1 MTAGSSPGDPNATP
15 RAFTDSDLTGL
26 WIDGDFSLEYH
37 EETSPS
43 DELIASVEAELGGYK
58 LPESYVELA
67 RLHKGGVL
75 HRCVYPMDLPTNW
88 ADDHIVI
95 TGLYALGRTAQWSLA
110 GPLGSTHMES
120 EWGYPRIGIGIG
132 DTPSAGHEQIM
143 LDYRS
148 CGKNGEPQV
157 VHVDQEAG
165 YRITFVAKDFATLIR
180 GLVGEDNYYFAQE
193 ERKVA
198 MVTVERGTLSPIV
211 VSGLAA
217 AASQLPDGERIL
229 RALARQVV
237 EDKGSFALDGDGQ
250 SYAMYDL
257 IFWLYSQLATARSF
271 EDFVRGPEVA
281 ASYDAPCYELMIV
294 FSLADQPY
302 GFSTGGYVEDFLR
315 EWWEERVASGA
326 ITQSAEGFR
335 LSTEAEQ
342 TLLAVVSSIG

>member
-1 MTAGSSPGDPNATP
+1 MTA

-26 WIDGDFSLEYH
+26 WMESGHSSNDYVEPYPD
-37 EETSPS
+37 

-58 LPESYVELA
+58 LPASYVELA
-67 RLHKGGVL
+67 RIHNGGTL
-75 HRCVYPMDLPTNW
+75 HRCVHPMNQPTNW
-88 ADDHIVI
+88 ADDHIVV
-95 TGLYALGRTAQWSLA
+95 TELYALGRTAQMSLA
-110 GPLGSTHMES
+110 GPLGSLHMER
-120 EWGYPRIGIGIG
+120 EWGYPRIGVGIA

-165 YRITFVAKDFATLIR
+165 YRITFVAKDFATFIR
-180 GLVGEDNYYFAQE
+180 GLVGEDDYYFAEE

-198 MVTVERGTLSPIV
+198 VVTVERGTLSPIV
-211 VSGLAA
+211 TKALAA
-217 AASQLPDGERIL
+217 AAGRIPDGERIL
-229 RALARQVV
+229 RSLARQVV

-271 EDFVRGPEVA
+271 EDFVRGPVGG
-281 ASYDAPCYELMIV
+281 ASYDVPCYELMIV
-294 FSLADQPY
+294 SSIGDQPY
-302 GFSTGGYVEDFLR
+302 GFNTGGFVEDFLR
-315 EWWEERVASGA
+315 GWWQERVSSGA
-326 ITQSAEGFR
+326 ISPSAGGFR
-335 LSTEAEQ
+335 MSHEAEQ